1 MTAEL
6 FNELLRHYTSKWSNS
21 NNAAQARRRRERHG
35 AMVFL
40 LIDSTQTEKVQA
52 GGKQEKWGGSLH
64 YSPPTFSTLRM

>member
-1 MTAEL
+1 
-6 FNELLRHYTSKWSNS
+6 
-21 NNAAQARRRRERHG
+21 
-35 AMVFL
+35 MVFL